1 MNLTFNDRIALVT
14 GAGRGI
20 GKAIAESLA
29 AEGVHVICVSVN
41 PSSCG
46 AAAESIIAQG
56 GKASSLAVD
65 VGNAVAVSEACK
77 QLLEEH
83 GAVDILVNN
92 AGVTRDQLIFKMTD
106 SEFDIVIDTHLK
118 GSFYCSRAAQKYM
131 VKQQYGKIIF
141 VSSRA
146 SWGTPGQVNYSAA
159 KAGMQGM
166 TRTLAME
173 LGKFNINVNAV
184 CPGHTETEMVRKT
197 AERQGLDYEEVKAQ
211 RIQRNWVKRIA
222 QPRDIGNVIAF
233 LASDEAIYI
242 TGQVIYAMGRGL
254 Q

>member
-1 MNLTFNDRIALVT
+1 MSRFAGRVAVVT
-14 GAGRGI
+14 GAAQGIGRGTAEVFAEQ
-20 GKAIAESLA
+20 GAQVAILDIQPERAAKTAE
-29 AEGVHVICVSVN
+29 EIR
-41 PSSCG
+41 
-46 AAAESIIAQG
+46 AQG
-56 GKASSLAVD
+56 GEALAFPCD
-65 VGNAVAVSEACK
+65 VTKSDQV
-77 QLLEEH
+77 EETFA
-83 GAVDILVNN
+83 GIAREFGRIDILVNN